1 MKRSA
6 KLIAILRVAPY
17 RAALLRYGV
26 AAAVEHRE
34 ALGSLDPRTVVDV
47 GANRGQ
53 FSLFALHAFPNA
65 RIISFEPLDAPAT
78 RFRPL
83 FANGPRVTFHNA
95 ALAPESGQSTMHV
108 GASFILPRRSQTS
121 GGPDGLRTHCIG
133 ALEEP
138 SLRRG
143 YRHGGAKKEFYF
155 SVSGVDGTTSEVTG
169 TFFVPTNT
177 GCGPSAQPDLRGYAP
192 SVGALLSAGVR
203 HRADRLSGPPSV
215 PRTADCRLQCHRR
228 RSRVAKYFSGRIVEV
243 AGLRRIAGRSGG
255 MGR

>member
-1 MKRSA
+1 MSGTCEEGGK
-6 KLIAILRVAPY
+6 
-17 RAALLRYGV
+17 
-26 AAAVEHRE
+26 E
-34 ALGSLDPRTVVDV
+34 AHNLTPPDSIDADV
-47 GANRGQ
+47 
-53 FSLFALHAFPNA
+53 
-65 RIISFEPLDAPAT
+65 
-78 RFRPL
+78 
-83 FANGPRVTFHNA
+83 
-95 ALAPESGQSTMHV
+95 LAE
-108 GASFILPRRSQTS
+108 A
-121 GGPDGLRTHCIG
+121 
-133 ALEEP
+133 
-138 SLRRG
+138 
-143 YRHGGAKKEFYF
+143 GGAKKEFYF

-169 TFFVPTNT
+169 TFFVPRGTPPADGWPVISLAHGTTGLNT